1 MINLPQDVVSFA
13 NSLPRVLSELNV
25 LVVQK
30 ESEQSHR
37 DFCVRRSVVQEALT
51 WLLENNRYYRAVP
64 YVGVIILRNGTER
77 NGTKQFCHIILRNGT
92 GSNMYVTAHMT
103 AKHPYSALKCTSYRQ

>member
-13 NSLPRVLSELNV
+13 NSLPRVPSELDV

-30 ESEQSHR
+30 DSEQFHP

-51 WLLENNRYYRAVP
+51 WLLENRYYRANAICLNEEDLQRLSQDDNLTDMRSLQL
-64 YVGVIILRNGTER
+64 GEII
-77 NGTKQFCHIILRNGT
+77 
-92 GSNMYVTAHMT
+92 
-103 AKHPYSALKCTSYRQ
+103 